1 MGPSGESQLASLAS
15 GRSVDLDFERPLLSG
30 EGKRYQCHALSF
42 SGCSYLYVELLIS
55 YIIKKKTVPYL

>member
-42 SGCSYLYVELLIS
+42 DAMRSGVFRLQLL
-55 YIIKKKTVPYL
+55 VR

>member
-30 EGKRYQCHALSF
+30 EGKGTSAMHCRFQVAATCTLS
-42 SGCSYLYVELLIS
+42 S
-55 YIIKKKTVPYL
+55 